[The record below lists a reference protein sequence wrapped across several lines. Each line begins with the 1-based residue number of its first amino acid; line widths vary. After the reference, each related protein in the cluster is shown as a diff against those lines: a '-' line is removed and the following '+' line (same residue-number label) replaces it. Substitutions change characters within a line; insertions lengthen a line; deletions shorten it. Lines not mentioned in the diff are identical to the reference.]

1 MTTPSASAIDR
12 LALTQ
17 EQFLPSGETSP
28 DKNGLVRPTFRI
40 EGEQVAFYSQ
50 DDEMLMHDDS
60 ERTETPVVASPLGL
74 TEAAI
79 HLCNLPEDSRA
90 YKLHESLVTEDYNE
104 DVLRFLDEINAAVSY
119 DEQDGRLK
127 SEVDEGGFAF
137 VLAALEGDESAQAV
151 IDARLAKLREA
162 YAAAQSEGIEPADPE
177 RRKAAEELLQ
187 NLALVRASNH
197 AVVRDEHGIL
207 KLSPTGDYRRKNT
220 AIPDRYPRA
229 TIHFTLNGE
238 VTEQPLIG
246 SWGEAKTLIVANLA
260 KTAADNRLPSTL
272 NTVDTSFDL
281 NPGENLELKGAVLIV
296 DADDIEGV
304 YEHQGDD
311 IRYKRSEHYTDEERL
326 SFGELVG
333 KAPHVVEALSDADI
347 AKKLRSFALEQAL
360 LQVGVTTGA
369 IGIEG
374 SSSADGKFDRAV
386 REAGRALGLDT
397 DLHEHQANG
406 RAEQRINQEKE
417 YLRGDIA
424 RKYTHTLPASVSIS
438 AQRMYVANGYLAPG
452 SHLPEAE
459 LQAIREEDGD
469 GL

>member
-28 DKNGLVRPTFRI
+28 DKNGLVRPTFRV

-60 ERTETPVVASPLGL
+60 ERGETPVVASPLGL

-79 HLCNLPEDSRA
+79 HLANLPEDSRA
-90 YKLHESLVTEDYNE
+90 YKLHESLVAEDYNE

-119 DEQDGRLK
+119 DERDGRLK

-137 VLAALEGDESAQAV
+137 VLAALEGDESAQAA

-187 NLALVRASNH
+187 NLALVHSTKH
-197 AVVRDEHGIL
+197 AIARNADGTIE
-207 KLSPTGDYRRKNT
+207 LSPTGDHRRKDT

-229 TIHFTLNGE
+229 TVHFTLNGE
-238 VTEQPLIG
+238 VTSHLLG
-246 SWGEAKTLIVANLA
+246 SWDEANTLIVSNLA
-260 KTAADNRLPSTL
+260 KAAADNRMPSTI

-281 NPGENLELKGAVLIV
+281 NPGENLELKDAVLIV
-296 DADDIEGV
+296 PTDDIEGI

-311 IRYKRSEHYTDEERL
+311 IRYKHSEHYTDEEKVIF
-326 SFGELVG
+326 SELVG
-333 KAPHVVEALSDADI
+333 SAPHVVEALSDADI
-347 AKKLRSFALEQAL
+347 AKALRSFALEQAL
-360 LQVGVTTGA
+360 RQVGVTTGA
-369 IGIEG
+369 IGIE
-374 SSSADGKFDRAV
+374 SNASADGKLDAAV
-386 REAGRALGLDT
+386 REAGKSLGLDT
-397 DLHEHQANG
+397 NLHAFQANG